1 MEFSRLR
8 FLRKLSIGGWAV
20 LEWRTFTFRRDLATR
35 LFTEIT
41 SLEWLS
47 HEAVVEGW
55 GHLVYDTAAL
65 VRRLEQHL
73 RNLSRCQDRS
83 GTSQYLRLTL
93 EWIR

>member
-1 MEFSRLR
+1 MLDSFMEFSRLR

-47 HEAVVEGW
+47 LGLELWDRESRHHIALNSSPHEWKDKGW
-55 GHLVYDTAAL
+55 W
-65 VRRLEQHL
+65 E
-73 RNLSRCQDRS
+73 
-83 GTSQYLRLTL
+83 
-93 EWIR
+93 